1 VCRPILGI
9 DTGQEFSALA
19 DIMAL
24 VPETLLT
31 RMISFNPCGIGI
43 AGSVAGN
50 KDWCE
55 KNLFSLIK
63 FRRNTLLSLI

>member
-1 VCRPILGI
+1 
-9 DTGQEFSALA
+9 
-19 DIMAL
+19 MAL
-24 VPETLLT
+24 VPETLLS